1 MHVPGIVHVILV
13 RVVCSCGSPIRGF
26 TGNCLFHALSDQIHG
41 NQQEHSAIRAHV
53 VNYMREHAAYYKQF
67 VDALPGG
74 ATRRNPKRKN
84 AGAYSSPANY
94 VPPSQA
100 DIDKMFEMHLQ
111 SMATGGVYGDNMEI
125 VAFASAYG
133 WDVKIYQRDFA
144 YMVSGSD
151 DEAPRPVAHVAYHLW
166 EHYSSIRNLDGPHSG
181 SPHVQPKALTL
192 EEEQLQKERLASTPM
207 VLPWMLKT
215 VSQSL
220 PFLVDTQRIK
230 KALETAKGS
239 VDLAVSN
246 LLDEEYGSASS
257 QQESS
262 SVERDHDSDDDMLN
276 GPNKKQDRRMSRA
289 SKAQKERSSEARHA
303 LSNLTTFDGSQES
316 IHSFASTN
324 SSNAGSTP
332 ATQPTELEESDP
344 NNKPINSASASRSN
358 SPARPPVRLKLH
370 PPKPPDQSRVGK
382 TQQRQPGPRATARDR
397 KELKKQQQKQ
407 ARKER
412 AQLQAAGRGIAR
424 SQSPSAAGLALRQKG
439 MTETPPVETLRTL
452 YI

>member
-1 MHVPGIVHVILV
+1 V
-13 RVVCSCGSPIRGF
+13 RR
-26 TGNCLFHALSDQIHG
+26 TGNCLFHALSDQIYG
-41 NQQEHSAIRAHV
+41 NQNEHSTIRAHV
-53 VNYMREHAAYYKQF
+53 VNYMRENGAYYKQF

-111 SMATGGVYGDNMEI
+111 NMATGGVYGDNMEI

-151 DEAPRPVAHVAYHLW
+151 DEKPRPVAHIAYHLW
-166 EHYSSIRNLDGPHSG
+166 EHYSSIRNLDGPHVG
-181 SPHVQPKALTL
+181 SPHVQPKALSL
-192 EEEQLQKERLASTPM
+192 EEEQLQKERLAQTPL

-215 VSQSL
+215 VGQSL
-220 PFLVDTQRIK
+220 PFLVDTPRIK
-230 KALETAKGS
+230 KALEAAKGS

-246 LLDEEYGSASS
+246 LLDEEYGSNSS

-262 SVERDHDSDDDMLN
+262 SVDRDHDSDDEMHN

-289 SKAQKERSSEARHA
+289 SKAQKERSAESRHA
-303 LSNLTTFDGSQES
+303 LSHLATFDGSQES
-316 IHSFASTN
+316 IRSFASSN
-324 SSNAGSTP
+324 SSIPESSKDTP
-332 ATQPTELEESDP
+332 PTQPNELEESSDP
-344 NNKPINSASASRSN
+344 NSKVIDSTSVSRSN
-358 SPARPPVRLKLH
+358 SPRPPIRLKLH

-397 KELKKQQQKQ
+397 KEIKKQQQKQ

-412 AQLQAAGRGIAR
+412 AQLTARGVAR

-439 MTETPPVETLRTL
+439 MTETPPVTETLRTL